1 MAMGRLP
8 VSRLAPVRF
17 TRLPIR
23 ATGRPAKSHREM
35 ERMSQ
40 PTSPPTL
47 DVGDESRPFAL
58 AMHTTPQRRH
68 QVAEDVS
75 EMSTPRGSFYLMVA
89 ISTLIAAYGL
99 LANSTAVVIG
109 AMLIAPLMGPIFGIA
124 LGLTT
129 GDRPLLVRSLALE
142 TLGLLLAVG
151 LAVAVG
157 LMPLRVEFGSEI
169 LGRTQPTM
177 YDMIIALAAGLA
189 GTYALIDERLS
200 PTLPGIAI
208 SVSLLPPLAAC
219 GLCLSAGQ
227 WRYAGGAF
235 LLFAANFLAIQI
247 VAALLFT
254 IAGMAEV
261 RSYRDITAPQFARR
275 FGLSLVL
282 FVGMG
287 VFMTHTL
294 VGIVAQRRFSR
305 AVQTTLARELRRTVG
320 AQLSGVDVTRK
331 DGISEVVA
339 VVLTPQAFEPAQV
352 ARLEDILQQR
362 VDHHLHLVLRS
373 LISKDA
379 DRSGPVFIAAAPPDQ
394 AKAAAEQT
402 RLLARVSDVVN
413 EQVNQIPGARLI
425 DIRRETGA
433 AGTVVTAVVRTPAV
447 ITPDQAA
454 AMQAALRKGA
464 EPNARLVVRSVPTRS
479 VDALGYLYEAS
490 EQPAVLTG
498 QALLFHQ
505 RVERALRNQLR
516 QRLPGASL
524 EEFRYARTGAEL
536 HLLAIVRTPRP
547 FTPKETA
554 EMQADF
560 RRYVDPAT
568 VLVVSYT
575 VAGEVA
581 AVGDLAAFDETSF
594 TGGASRAAAE
604 HKAGPRRGSSPP
616 APASEA
622 AER

>member
-1 MAMGRLP
+1 MPG
-8 VSRLAPVRF
+8 
-17 TRLPIR
+17 
-23 ATGRPAKSHREM
+23 
-35 ERMSQ
+35 
-40 PTSPPTL
+40 PTSAPTR
-47 DVGDESRPFAL
+47 DGSDERRQFAL

-68 QVAEDVS
+68 QVLADVS

-129 GDRPLLVRSLALE
+129 GDRPLLIRSLALE
-142 TLGLLLAVG
+142 ILGLLLAVG

-169 LGRTQPTM
+169 LARTQPTM

-247 VAALLFT
+247 VAALLFM

-261 RSYRDITAPQFARR
+261 RSYDDFTAMRFGRR

-282 FVGMG
+282 FAGMG

-294 VGIVAQRRFSR
+294 VSIVAQRRFSR
-305 AVQTTLARELRRTVG
+305 AVQTTLARELRRSVG
-320 AQLSGVDVTRK
+320 AQLSTVEVTRK
-331 DGISEVVA
+331 SDTNEVVA
-339 VVLTPQAFEPAQV
+339 VVLTPQEFEPAQV
-352 ARLEDILQQR
+352 AHFEDILRQR

-379 DRSGPVFIAAAPPDQ
+379 DRSGPVFVAAAPPDQ
-394 AKAAAEQT
+394 VKAAAEQT
-402 RLLARVSDVVN
+402 RLLARVSDVVT

-425 DIRRETGA
+425 DIRRDTGA

-447 ITPDQAA
+447 ISPAQVA
-454 AMQAALRKGA
+454 AMQAALKKGA
-464 EPNARLVVRSVPTRS
+464 DADARLVVRSVPTRS
-479 VDALGYLYEAS
+479 ADAQGYLYEAS

-498 QALLFHQ
+498 QALQFHQ

-524 EEFRYARTGAEL
+524 EEFRYARTGTEL
-536 HLLAIVRTPRP
+536 HVLATVRTPRP
-547 FTPKETA
+547 FTSREAA

-575 VAGEVA
+575 VAGEVT

-594 TGGASRAAAE
+594 AGGASRAAGE
-604 HKAGPRRGSSPP
+604 HGARRTRGSPLP

-622 AER
+622 AGR